1 MDYLGWK
8 ADETRLQ
15 FSAELN
21 LKSKTDT
28 NYWEFLPS
36 PVQSSQ
42 PSCDVSAH
50 FSFP

>member
-28 NYWEFLPS
+28 NYWEFLQGP
-36 PVQSSQ
+36 
-42 PSCDVSAH
+42 A
-50 FSFP
+50 